1 MKDAKGKRM
10 LVACE
15 FSGRVRDAFAAQ
27 GWDAW
32 SCDLLPT
39 ESPGQHYQCDVREV
53 LNEGWDLMVAHPPCT
68 YLAVSGNRS
77 IPGNPE
83 RWAKRYEALMFA
95 WELYT
100 ANIKYIALEN
110 PVSVLSTYLR
120 KPDQIVHPY
129 FFGDKVSKKT
139 CLWLKGLPLLH
150 ATDMVE
156 PEYVLCRSK
165 KNKSG
170 FSKYSK
176 SAMLGAGKG
185 YERSRTFPG
194 IARAMAEQWTDYVLK
209 TKN

>member
-1 MKDAKGKRM
+1 MNANGKRM

-39 ESPGQHYQCDVREV
+39 EAPGQHYQCDVREV
-53 LNEGWDLMVAHPPCT
+53 LNEGWDLMIAHPPCT
-68 YLAVSGNRS
+68 YLAVSGNRH
-77 IPGNPE
+77 IPCNPA
-83 RWAKRYEALMFA
+83 RWGKRYESLMFV
-95 WELYT
+95 WELFS
-100 ANIKYIALEN
+100 ADIKRIAIEN

-129 FFGDKVSKKT
+129 FFGDKEAKKT
-139 CLWLKGLPLLH
+139 CLWLKGLPVLH

-156 PEYVLCRSK
+156 PEFELRRSK

-170 FSKYSK
+170 FSKYSRT
-176 SAMLGAGKG
+176 ALLGPGKG
-185 YERSRTFPG
+185 HQRSITFPG
-194 IARAMAEQWTDYVLK
+194 IARAMAEQWTKYIIL
-209 TKN
+209 NE

>member
-1 MKDAKGKRM
+1 MNANGRRM

-39 ESPGQHYQCDVREV
+39 ETPGQHYQCDVREV
-53 LNEGWDLMVAHPPCT
+53 LNEGWDLMIAHPPCT
-68 YLAVSGNRS
+68 YLAVSGNRH
-77 IPGNPE
+77 IPSNPA
-83 RWAKRYEALMFA
+83 RWAKRYEALRFV
-95 WELYT
+95 WELYS
-100 ANIKYIALEN
+100 ADIKRIAIEN

-120 KPDQIVHPY
+120 KPDQVVHPF
-129 FFGDKVSKKT
+129 FFGDKVSKST
-139 CLWLKGLPLLH
+139 CLWLKGLPLLK

-156 PEYVLCRSK
+156 PEYELRRSK

-176 SAMLGAGKG
+176 IALLGPGRG
-185 YERSRTFPG
+185 HERSITFQG
-194 IARAMAEQWTDYVLK
+194 FARAMAEQWTEYIL
-209 TKN
+209 NE